1 MAVVIVIMKSVLDIM
16 EEGQDKREAVVLHI

>member
-1 MAVVIVIMKSVLDIM
+1 MMAVIAIMKKVLDIM